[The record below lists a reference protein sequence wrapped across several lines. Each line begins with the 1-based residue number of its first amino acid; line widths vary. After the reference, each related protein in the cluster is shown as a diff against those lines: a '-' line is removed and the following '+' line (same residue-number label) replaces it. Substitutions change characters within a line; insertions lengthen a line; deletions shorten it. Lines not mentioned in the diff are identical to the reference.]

1 MIVFTACLAAFL
13 GCLAVERIR
22 LGRALRR
29 VPRRIA
35 VTGSRGKSSTTRL
48 IAAGLRASGARVAAK
63 TTGSKPVL
71 ILPDGS
77 EQEIPRAGPPS
88 IREQVRLVTLAA
100 RMGADTLV
108 AEMMS
113 IGPECLATESRSILR
128 PQFLV
133 LTNVRLDHLEEM
145 GPTKEAIAETLSE
158 AFPAGGTVLFPSE
171 ETAPAFE
178 AAAACRGA
186 KLVPVPRSKG
196 GGPADIVKS
205 RLPWEF
211 EPNVRLARA
220 VLGLLGLDDVAALEA
235 LTGAAPDLG
244 SLKVVRAEFGSPPR
258 PAVCVS
264 AFAANDPA
272 SSAEALDKVRERV
285 DPGALSPVALLSLRE
300 DRGDRTMQWLAA
312 AREGFFGDFE
322 RVLVLGP
329 PARAFVGRLRRSM
342 GTGSDRFELAPRSG
356 PEALMGAVF
365 ARAAR
370 KPLVVG
376 FGNIAGP
383 GEAILR
389 YWDAQGAAYDR

>member
-1 MIVFTACLAAFL
+1 MIVFAACLAALL
-13 GCLAVERIR
+13 GYLAVERIL

-48 IAAGLRASGARVAAK
+48 IAAGLRASGARVVAK

-77 EQEIPRAGPPS
+77 EREIPRPGPPS
-88 IREQVRLVTLAA
+88 IREQVRLVSLAA

-113 IGPECLATESRSILR
+113 IGSECLATESRSILR
-128 PQFLV
+128 PQVLA

-145 GPTKEAIAETLSE
+145 GPTREAIAETLSA
-158 AFPAGGTVLFPSE
+158 AFPSGGTVLFPSE
-171 ETAPAFE
+171 EMSPAFE
-178 AAAACRGA
+178 AAAARMRTR
-186 KLVPVPRSKG
+186 LLPVTATKG
-196 GGPADIVKS
+196 GGPADIAPGRPS
-205 RLPWEF
+205 WEF
-211 EPNVRLARA
+211 EPNLRLARA
-220 VLGLLGLDDVAALEA
+220 VLGLLGLGDGPSLEA

-272 SSAEALDKVRERV
+272 SSAEALDRVRERV
-285 DPGALSPVALLSLRE
+285 DLGALSPVALLSLRE
-300 DRGDRTMQWLAA
+300 DRGDRTLQWLAA

-329 PARAFVGRLRRSM
+329 PARAFVRRLRRSM
-342 GTGSDRFELAPRSG
+342 GRGAERFEIAPRSG
-356 PEALMGAVF
+356 PEGLMQAVL

-370 KPLVVG
+370 EPLVVG
-376 FGNIAGP
+376 FGNIVGP
-383 GEAILR
+383 GESVLR
-389 YWDAQGAAYDR
+389 HWEAQGAVHDR

>member
-1 MIVFTACLAAFL
+1 M
-13 GCLAVERIR
+13 ERLR

-48 IAAGLRASGARVAAK
+48 IAAGLRASGARVLAK

-77 EQEIPRAGPPS
+77 EREIPRAGPAS
-88 IREQVRLVTLAA
+88 IREQVRLVTLAS

-108 AEMMS
+108 TEMMS

-128 PQFLV
+128 PQVLA
-133 LTNVRLDHLEEM
+133 LTNVRLDHLDEM
-145 GPTKEAIAETLSE
+145 GPTREAVAETLCA
-158 AFPAGGTVLFPSE
+158 AFPQGGTVLVPKE
-171 ETAPAFE
+171 EMAPVFE
-178 AAAACRGA
+178 AEAARLGA
-186 KLVPVPRSKG
+186 KLMPVALYA
-196 GGPADIVKS
+196 PAAGANGEGAS
-205 RLPWEF
+205 GRLAWEF

-220 VLGLLGLDDVAALEA
+220 VLGLMGIDDRPAFAAMA
-235 LTGAAPDLG
+235 GAAPDLG
-244 SLKVVRAEFGSPPR
+244 SLRIVKAEFGSPPR

-272 SSAEALDKVRERV
+272 SSAEALDKVRGRV
-285 DPGALSPVALLSLRE
+285 RLGALSPIALLSLRE

-329 PARAFVGRLRRSM
+329 PARAFVSRLRRSM
-342 GTGSDRFELAPRSG
+342 GTGADRFELAPRSG
-356 PEALMGAVF
+356 PEVLMGAVL

-370 KPLVVG
+370 EPLVVG
-376 FGNIAGP
+376 FGNIVGP

-389 YWDAQGAAYDR
+389 YWDAQGAADDH